1 MEIAKSAG
9 NNEEKIQR
17 FAALFFLVRNGKKLY
32 GEQATQAAGRKE
44 LLQMIKKNLFTYVE
58 NSGKEKW
65 LRS

>member
-44 LLQMIKKNLFTYVE
+44 LLQMIK
-58 NSGKEKW
+58 
-65 LRS
+65 